1 VIGRVALWVR
11 FAVSR
16 QLDNDP
22 DWLIAS
28 ALAEARRKQR
38 RPICVAASFP
48 LTEAEIASL
57 ANNPLVGGIV
67 AKHNNDTLQQLEE
80 MFPAAKLGAYW
91 EPGRWVLPSGA
102 RHVYLVGSWRLI
114 TLQMLRAAIRQN
126 VVTLTARC
134 SCGWI
139 DIPLRSIRR
148 VAEQRYR
155 LRPILPIG
163 RVAIGKTAS
172 AFARINPRRIAAAS
186 GPLNVPLSASA
197 DVRPVERP
205 PRSLDAELLGSIIDN
220 ARSSHQFRPVRG
232 RVLLVCGNLQP
243 GGAERQ
249 VAYTAR
255 GLAGAKCL
263 ESVGVLC
270 DFLAAGHPSRHDFYR
285 PLLTEAAVPAEEIRR
300 RYCERAAVN
309 EPAAFARH
317 RGSFPEGF
325 LLDVANLYEEFV
337 QRRPEIVHAWLDWS
351 NTRAGLAAALAGVPR
366 ILLSGRNLSPT
377 HFQLYQPYMDPV
389 YQALCALP
397 NVVLL
402 NNSRA
407 GAEDY
412 AAWLKL
418 PRERLRVIPN
428 GFDTEL
434 IDRSTAQ
441 AMSRRSVGIP
451 DDVPLIG
458 GIFRLAG
465 EKRPLLWVEVAARV
479 AAANPNAWFVIFG
492 DGALRQDM
500 ERAAR
505 RLGLANRFVMA
516 GVTDDPMAAMRLMDV
531 FLLTSYGEG
540 VPNVV
545 LEAQYAGV
553 PVVATNAGGTAET
566 VQEGLTGWIEY
577 SDEPHRLADRMT
589 WLLSEDVV
597 RARCRFAGPE
607 FVRSQFGLQ
616 RMIDQTLDAY
626 DIATEPFVESNI
638 PEVTEYSMPPIVRQA
653 TS

>member
-1 VIGRVALWVR
+1 VFGRMALWVR

-16 QLDNDP
+16 RLDNEP

-28 ALAEARRKQR
+28 ALVEARRKQR
-38 RPICVAASFP
+38 GPVCVAASFP

-57 ANNPLVGGIV
+57 TSNPLVGGVV
-67 AKHNNDTLQQLEE
+67 AKHNNETLQRLKDV
-80 MFPAAKLGAYW
+80 FPEAKLGAYW

-102 RHVYLVGSWRLI
+102 THVYLVGSWRLI
-114 TLQMLRAAIRQN
+114 TLQMLREAIRQN
-126 VVTLTARC
+126 VVTMTARC

-148 VAEQRYR
+148 LAEQQYR
-155 LRPILPIG
+155 FRRTLRIG
-163 RVAIGKTAS
+163 RAAVGKTAS
-172 AFARINPRRIAAAS
+172 AF
-186 GPLNVPLSASA
+186 
-197 DVRPVERP
+197 VERP
-205 PRSLDAELLGSIIDN
+205 SHSLDAGLLGSIIDN
-220 ARSSHQFRPVRG
+220 ARSSHRLRPVRG

-255 GLAGAKCL
+255 GLAGARGL
-263 ESVGVLC
+263 ESVRVLC
-270 DFLAAGHPSRHDFYR
+270 DFLAAGHPSRHDFYL
-285 PLLTEAAVPAEEIRR
+285 PLLTEATVPAEEIRR
-300 RYCERAAVN
+300 RYCERAAVD
-309 EPAAFARH
+309 EPAALARH
-317 RGSFPEGF
+317 RASFPEGF
-325 LLDVANLYEEFV
+325 LLDVVNLYQEFV
-337 QRRPEIVHAWLDWS
+337 QRRPEVVHAWLDWS

-366 ILLSGRNLSPT
+366 ILLSGRNLSPK

-412 AAWLKL
+412 ATWLKL
-418 PRERLRVIPN
+418 PHERLKVIPN
-428 GFDTEL
+428 GFDTES
-434 IDRSTAQ
+434 IDRATAQ
-441 AMSRRSVGIP
+441 TMSRHSFGIP
-451 DDVPLIG
+451 DDVTLIG
-458 GIFRLAG
+458 GVFRLAA

-479 AAANPNAWFVIFG
+479 AAANPNTWFVIFG
-492 DGALRQDM
+492 DGALRQEI
-500 ERAAR
+500 ERTAR

-516 GVTDDPMAAMRLMDV
+516 GVTDDPMGAMRLMDV

-545 LEAQYAGV
+545 LEAQYAGL

-566 VQEGLTGWIEY
+566 VQEGLTGWIEAR
-577 SDEPHRLADRMT
+577 DEPQILADRVT
-589 WLLSEDVV
+589 WLLREDAI
-597 RARCRFAGPE
+597 RAKCRVEGPE

-616 RMIDQTLDAY
+616 RMIEQTLEAY
-626 DIATEPFVESNI
+626 DIATEQTVVEDTTH
-638 PEVTEYSMPPIVRQA
+638 EATECSMPPIVGQA